1 MRKLTNI
8 IITAVIIT
16 TAVLVAIL
24 FDLSNTGLP
33 DINNDEI
40 LSFNDGWTYSID
52 GGEFLA
58 CDSPTDLTGQPANSI
73 ILKNV
78 VPDDIDDNFESL
90 YFINSRNF
98 IEISV
103 NQNVVYVLDETKLS
117 TIGEAPGVLPL
128 IVELGDIQKDD
139 EITVEM
145 RPAYGK
151 AEVDSFYLTEKSNAL
166 FHMLNRE
173 FISFVLSAFMVMLG
187 VGEVV
192 FYIFIS
198 NKKQATHMLHLGF
211 FTAVTGFYTFTTL
224 PMIGMFLREPYIYS
238 VASYLLLYLMPIPI
252 LFFVCTAY
260 KLKHDQHLYVLMYM
274 HIALWL
280 VVIVL
285 QSYNI
290 VDVRM
295 SLSYFHMLIGL
306 SLFVLAVTAV
316 YEIFIQKN
324 AKIREFGV
332 SALVLCIFS
341 AIDMFT
347 YYTNNE
353 AYRSTFLRI
362 GVIGFSGILLAEF
375 LRELSESVKEK
386 ERTKLYE
393 KLAFE
398 DILTS
403 TKNRTCFERDFEQ
416 IKSQPELLNKL
427 SLGMFDINGLKQ
439 INDNLGHKQG
449 DILIQSAATSLK
461 TAFSE
466 AANVYRMGGDEF
478 SLISTDITQ
487 KDIPDL
493 MKNLE
498 QKIEEINETLEFKLS
513 IAGRICVYDDQQDNN
528 PDDLLKRV
536 DQEMYDRKA
545 KMKGLKR

>member
-1 MRKLTNI
+1 MRKLTNV

-16 TAVLVAIL
+16 TAVLVTVL

-33 DINNDEI
+33 GLNNDEI
-40 LSFNDGWTYSID
+40 ISFNDGWTYSID
-52 GGEFLA
+52 GGEFLS
-58 CDSPTDLTGQPANSI
+58 CDSPTDLTGQLANTI
-73 ILKNV
+73 ILKNL
-78 VPDDIDDNFESL
+78 VPDIDNDFESL

-98 IEISV
+98 LEISV
-103 NQNVVYVLDETKLS
+103 NQQVVYILDETNLS
-117 TIGEAPGVLPL
+117 TIGKVPGVMPL
-128 IVELGDIQKDD
+128 IIELGDIQQGD

-145 RPAYGK
+145 RSAYGE
-151 AEVDSFYLTEKSNAL
+151 AEIDSFFLTEKSNAL

-173 FISFVLSAFMVMLG
+173 FISFILSAFMVILG
-187 VGEVV
+187 AGEVV

-224 PMIGMFLREPYIYS
+224 PMIGLFLEEPYIYS

-260 KLKHDQHLYVLMYM
+260 KLKHDWHLYVLMYIHM
-274 HIALWL
+274 ALWL
-280 VVIVL
+280 IAIVL

-295 SLSYFHMLIGL
+295 SLSYFHMLIGF

-316 YEIFIQKN
+316 FEIFIQKN
-324 AKIREFGV
+324 AKIREFGI
-332 SALVLCIFS
+332 SALVLCVFS

-375 LRELSESVKEK
+375 LRELSETVKEK

-403 TKNRTCFERDFEQ
+403 SKNRTCFERDFEQ
-416 IKSQPELLNKL
+416 IKSQPEILNKL

-449 DILIQSAATSLK
+449 DVLIQSAATSLK
-461 TAFSE
+461 TAFLGV
-466 AANVYRMGGDEF
+466 ANVYRMGGDEF
-478 SLISTDITQ
+478 SLISTDIEQ

-498 QKIEEINETLEFKLS
+498 KTIKEINETLEFKLS
-513 IAGRICVYDDQQDNN
+513 IAGRICVYDDQKDKT

-536 DQEMYDRKA
+536 DKEMYDRKA
-545 KMKGLKR
+545 KMKRLDK